1 MSRRR
6 VILLSLVLVTTLHVA
21 GGCSLR
27 VVSSTPDPL
36 AAQIDA
42 YLQELS
48 DAGTFSG
55 AVLVARDGAP
65 ILRKGY
71 GMASIEYG
79 VPNTPETR
87 FRISSLTKA
96 FTAMAVLQLQDAGRL
111 RLTDPIKLYLSN
123 CPEQWRGITLH
134 QLLTHT
140 SGIPDYV
147 AVPGFWDTSARQH
160 LALAAL
166 VALFADAPLR
176 APPGESFAYSNS
188 NYVLLAYVV
197 ARVSDPAAP
206 PDQAFAAYLRRNIFA
221 PLGMEDTG
229 AEVCREI
236 VPDLA
241 AGYSTLSARASYCDP
256 GPLFGMGDLYS
267 TVDDLWR
274 WDQALSGAGPF
285 PAPLLGSMFH
295 AYTYSAP
302 INASY
307 GYGWYMRRCD
317 GLMRYWH
324 TGSTPGYRSYMLRVP
339 EAGYTLIILSNLE
352 TTPLFA
358 MADAITALALAPR
371 SISQPG

>member
-1 MSRRR
+1 MLHWYEGQIRRGGRDDAALGDSAQSGARDHAPRRGR
-6 VILLSLVLVTTLHVA
+6 VQSACCFLPPH
-21 GGCSLR
+21 
-27 VVSSTPDPL
+27 PL

-96 FTAMAVLQLQDAGRL
+96 FTAMA
-111 RLTDPIKLYLSN
+111 
-123 CPEQWRGITLH
+123 
-134 QLLTHT
+134 
-140 SGIPDYV
+140 
-147 AVPGFWDTSARQH
+147 
-160 LALAAL
+160 
-166 VALFADAPLR
+166 
-176 APPGESFAYSNS
+176 
-188 NYVLLAYVV
+188 
-197 ARVSDPAAP
+197 
-206 PDQAFAAYLRRNIFA
+206 
-221 PLGMEDTG
+221 
-229 AEVCREI
+229 
-236 VPDLA
+236 
-241 AGYSTLSARASYCDP
+241 AGYSTLSARAAYCDP

-285 PAPLLGSMFH
+285 PGPLLSSMFH

-302 INASY
+302 INAAY

-317 GLMRYWH
+317 GLMHYWH

-339 EAGYTLIILSNLE
+339 EAGYTLIILGNLE
-352 TTPLFA
+352 TTPLFD